1 MGLGAA
7 FRQLLALHE
16 HDVARMRARFAAR
29 VSGYDAVQHSPQER
43 LVTFVQGDRTLW
55 TARAEPLGR
64 FAGDMGLMRWWWH
77 GKLGSVR
84 SRLDQ
89 IVAEGQRYGV
99 EELTKDSIQTE
110 SIEASDTLCALAAHL
125 AGADGL
131 LRLDEGE
138 DSSFF
143 VLYDATGS
151 HITIPAPPISAHWPT
166 PAQHLSRSWP
176 PQEVVPVRSS
186 VPAVPAEPPRELV
199 SPVAVETM
207 KVVQSSL
214 PGGFRQA
221 LLTVVIDAHGEKA
234 RLFIHLA
241 ASDLDG
247 DLRSLDPSQNLFDA
261 VVAMVSE
268 QRRRGGADLN
278 KLVLRVKPTD
288 RGASVDVTVA

>member
-1 MGLGAA
+1 MGLGAP
-7 FRQLLALHE
+7 FRRLLALHE

-29 VSGYDAVQHSPQER
+29 VSGYDAIQHSPTER
-43 LVTFVQGDRTLW
+43 LVTFVQGSRTLW

-64 FAGDMGLMRWWWH
+64 FLGDMGLLRWWWH

-110 SIEASDTLCALAAHL
+110 STEASDTLCALAAHL

-131 LRLDEGE
+131 LRLDEGD
-138 DSSFF
+138 DSAFF
-143 VLYDATGS
+143 VLYDSSGS
-151 HITIPAPPISAHWPT
+151 HITIPAPAISVHSLT
-166 PAQHLSRSWP
+166 PAAHPSQSLP
-176 PQEVVPVRSS
+176 PPEVAPVASS
-186 VPAVPAEPPRELV
+186 APAEPPRELV

-207 KVVQSSL
+207 SVVHASL

-221 LLTVVIDAHGEKA
+221 LLTVVIDARGEKA
-234 RLFIHLA
+234 RLFVHLCVA
-241 ASDLDG
+241 DLNG
-247 DLRSLDPSQNLFDA
+247 DLQSLDPSQSLFDA

-268 QRRRGGADLN
+268 QRRRGGADLH
-278 KLVLRVKPTD
+278 KLVLRVRPTD